1 MQSPSVHSKDPF
13 SMVHTNPLTQQS
25 GTQLNSSNME
35 SLFLLN
41 PVLNILSHG
50 ENIQLPSQ
58 DLVCSFVCHP
68 SYSPVTFQSVSWHTA
83 HSTEIQM
90 VQV

>member
-1 MQSPSVHSKDPF
+1 MQSPSIHSKDLF
-13 SMVHTNPLTQQS
+13 STVHTNPLTQQS
-25 GTQLNSSNME
+25 GTQLNSSSME

-41 PVLNILSHG
+41 PVLNILAHG

-58 DLVCSFVCHP
+58 ELVCSLVCHP
-68 SYSPVTFQSVSWHTA
+68 PYSSVTFQSVSWHTA
-83 HSTEIQM
+83 HSAEIQM